1 MKWIIVFYQVFVTIP
16 DGETIKFAETSI
28 TENYRLNLS
37 SQWEVDIWNKMRS
50 KNKAIDKNFQSNQND
65 IRDNNN
71 QIESPL
77 TFDYKLIGYRAGS
90 NNSSV
95 ILKKGNKEYVVSKG
109 EKLEG
114 VYELIEVS
122 KDEVVFRKD
131 KKLYKIE
138 NRLVIK

>member
-1 MKWIIVFYQVFVTIP
+1 MNFIRFKQIAITILAIPALYFIFLLVLSFINKPVIKNINVP
-16 DGETIKFAETSI
+16 DMT
-28 TENYRLNLS
+28 
-37 SQWEVDIWNKMRS
+37 
-50 KNKAIDKNFQSNQND
+50 NFEFKTNQND
-65 IRDNNN
+65 IRDNYN

-77 TFDYKLIGYRAGS
+77 TFDYELIGYRAGS

-95 ILKKGNKEYVVSKG
+95 ILKKGNKEYVVAKG

-131 KKLYKIE
+131 EKLYRIE
-138 NRLVIK
+138 NLVGINL

>member
-1 MKWIIVFYQVFVTIP
+1 MNFIRFKQIAITILAIPALYFIFLLFLSFINKPVIKNINVP
-16 DGETIKFAETSI
+16 DMT
-28 TENYRLNLS
+28 
-37 SQWEVDIWNKMRS
+37 
-50 KNKAIDKNFQSNQND
+50 NFEFKTNQND
-65 IRDNNN
+65 IRDNYN

-77 TFDYKLIGYRAGS
+77 TFDYELIGYRAGS

-95 ILKKGNKEYVVSKG
+95 ILKKGNKEYVVAKG

-131 KKLYKIE
+131 EKLYRIE
-138 NRLVIK
+138 NLVGINL

>member
-1 MKWIIVFYQVFVTIP
+1 MILALPALYFLFLLFLSFINKPVIKDINVP
-16 DGETIKFAETSI
+16 DMT
-28 TENYRLNLS
+28 
-37 SQWEVDIWNKMRS
+37 
-50 KNKAIDKNFQSNQND
+50 NFEFKSNQND
-65 IRDNNN
+65 MSDNYN
-71 QIESPL
+71 QVESSL

-138 NRLVIK
+138 NLVGISL

>member
-1 MKWIIVFYQVFVTIP
+1 MNFIRFKQVIIIILAIP
-16 DGETIKFAETSI
+16 ALYFFCLLFISFINKPLIE
-28 TENYRLNLS
+28 
-37 SQWEVDIWNKMRS
+37 DINVPDMT
-50 KNKAIDKNFQSNQND
+50 NFEFQSNQND

-95 ILKKGNKEYVVSKG
+95 VSKG

-138 NRLVIK
+138 NLVGISL

>member
-1 MKWIIVFYQVFVTIP
+1 MNFIRFKQVAIMILALPALYFICLLFLSFINKPVIKDINVP
-16 DGETIKFAETSI
+16 DMT
-28 TENYRLNLS
+28 
-37 SQWEVDIWNKMRS
+37 
-50 KNKAIDKNFQSNQND
+50 NFEFKSNQND
-65 IRDNNN
+65 MSDNYN
-71 QIESPL
+71 QVESSL
-77 TFDYKLIGYRAGS
+77 TFDYELIGYRAGS

-138 NRLVIK
+138 NLVGISL

>member
-1 MKWIIVFYQVFVTIP
+1 MILALPALYFLFLLFLSFINKPVIKDINVP
-16 DGETIKFAETSI
+16 DMT
-28 TENYRLNLS
+28 
-37 SQWEVDIWNKMRS
+37 
-50 KNKAIDKNFQSNQND
+50 NFEFKSNQND
-65 IRDNNN
+65 MSDNYN
-71 QIESPL
+71 QVESSL

-95 ILKKGNKEYVVSKG
+95 ILKKGNKEYLVAKG

-131 KKLYKIE
+131 EKLYKIE
-138 NRLVIK
+138 NLVGTSL

>member
-1 MKWIIVFYQVFVTIP
+1 MNFIRFKQVAIMILALPALYFLFLLFLSFINKPVIKDINVP
-16 DGETIKFAETSI
+16 DMT
-28 TENYRLNLS
+28 
-37 SQWEVDIWNKMRS
+37 
-50 KNKAIDKNFQSNQND
+50 NFEFKSNQND
-65 IRDNNN
+65 MSDNYN
-71 QIESPL
+71 QVESSL
-77 TFDYKLIGYRAGS
+77 TFDYELIGYRAGS

-138 NRLVIK
+138 NLVGISL

>member
-1 MKWIIVFYQVFVTIP
+1 MNFIRFKQITITILAIPALYFICLLFLSFINKPVIKNINVP
-16 DGETIKFAETSI
+16 DMS
-28 TENYRLNLS
+28 
-37 SQWEVDIWNKMRS
+37 
-50 KNKAIDKNFQSNQND
+50 NFEFKTNQND
-65 IRDNNN
+65 IRDNYN

-77 TFDYKLIGYRAGS
+77 TFDYELIGYRAGS

-95 ILKKGNKEYVVSKG
+95 ILKKGNKEYVVAKG

-131 KKLYKIE
+131 EKLYRIE
-138 NRLVIK
+138 NLVGINL

>member
-1 MKWIIVFYQVFVTIP
+1 MNFIRFKQVAIMILALPALYFLFLLFLSFINKPVIKDINVP
-16 DGETIKFAETSI
+16 DMT
-28 TENYRLNLS
+28 
-37 SQWEVDIWNKMRS
+37 
-50 KNKAIDKNFQSNQND
+50 NFEFKSNQND
-65 IRDNNN
+65 MSDNYN
-71 QIESPL
+71 QVESSL

-138 NRLVIK
+138 NLVGISLWNINL

>member
-1 MKWIIVFYQVFVTIP
+1 MNFIRFKQIAITILAIPALYFICLLFLSFINKPVIKNINVP
-16 DGETIKFAETSI
+16 DMT
-28 TENYRLNLS
+28 
-37 SQWEVDIWNKMRS
+37 
-50 KNKAIDKNFQSNQND
+50 NFEFKSNQND
-65 IRDNNN
+65 MSDNYN
-71 QIESPL
+71 QVESSL

-138 NRLVIK
+138 NLVGISLWNINL

>member
-1 MKWIIVFYQVFVTIP
+1 MNFIRFKQVIIIILAIP
-16 DGETIKFAETSI
+16 ALYFLCLLLISFTNKPLI
-28 TENYRLNLS
+28 ENINVPDMTNF
-37 SQWEVDIWNKMRS
+37 E
-50 KNKAIDKNFQSNQND
+50 FQSNQND

-138 NRLVIK
+138 NLVGISL

>member
-1 MKWIIVFYQVFVTIP
+1 MNFIRFKQVAIMILALPALYFLFLLFLSFINKPVIKDINVP
-16 DGETIKFAETSI
+16 DMT
-28 TENYRLNLS
+28 
-37 SQWEVDIWNKMRS
+37 
-50 KNKAIDKNFQSNQND
+50 NFEFKSNQND
-65 IRDNNN
+65 MSDNYN
-71 QIESPL
+71 QVESSL

-95 ILKKGNKEYVVSKG
+95 ILKKGNKEYLVAKG

-131 KKLYKIE
+131 EKLYKIE
-138 NRLVIK
+138 NLVGTSLWKINL

>member
-1 MKWIIVFYQVFVTIP
+1 MNFIRFKQVAIMILALPALYFLFLLFLSFINKPVIKDINVP
-16 DGETIKFAETSI
+16 DMT
-28 TENYRLNLS
+28 
-37 SQWEVDIWNKMRS
+37 
-50 KNKAIDKNFQSNQND
+50 NFEFKSNQND
-65 IRDNNN
+65 MSDNYN
-71 QIESPL
+71 QVESSL

-95 ILKKGNKEYVVSKG
+95 ILKKGNKEYLVAKG

-131 KKLYKIE
+131 EKLYKIE
-138 NRLVIK
+138 NLVGASL

>member
-1 MKWIIVFYQVFVTIP
+1 MNFIRFKQIAITILAIPALYFICLLFLSFINKPVIKNINVP
-16 DGETIKFAETSI
+16 DMT
-28 TENYRLNLS
+28 
-37 SQWEVDIWNKMRS
+37 
-50 KNKAIDKNFQSNQND
+50 NFEFKTNQND
-65 IRDNNN
+65 IRDNYN

-77 TFDYKLIGYRAGS
+77 TFDYELIGYRAGS

-95 ILKKGNKEYVVSKG
+95 ILKKGNKEYVVAKG

-131 KKLYKIE
+131 EKLYRIE
-138 NRLVIK
+138 NLVGINLWKINL

>member
-1 MKWIIVFYQVFVTIP
+1 MNFIRFKQITITILAIPALYFICLLFLSFINKPVIKNINVP
-16 DGETIKFAETSI
+16 DMT
-28 TENYRLNLS
+28 
-37 SQWEVDIWNKMRS
+37 
-50 KNKAIDKNFQSNQND
+50 NFEFKTNQND
-65 IRDNNN
+65 TRDNYN

-77 TFDYKLIGYRAGS
+77 TFDYELIGYRAGS

-95 ILKKGNKEYVVSKG
+95 ILKKGNKEYVVAKG

-131 KKLYKIE
+131 EKLYRIE
-138 NRLVIK
+138 NRVGNNL

>member
-1 MKWIIVFYQVFVTIP
+1 MNFIRFKQVAIMILALPALYFICLLFLSFINKPVIKDINVP
-16 DGETIKFAETSI
+16 DMT
-28 TENYRLNLS
+28 
-37 SQWEVDIWNKMRS
+37 
-50 KNKAIDKNFQSNQND
+50 NFEFKSNQND
-65 IRDNNN
+65 MSDNYN
-71 QIESPL
+71 QVESSL

-138 NRLVIK
+138 NLVGISL